1 MQKTKELE
9 AIAGIGSY
17 PPYDFLYFLL
27 LCFFVELPRK
37 NKTRTFI
44 FAADHPPVTKTRGDR
59 APNVVPMEIFSGK

>member
-1 MQKTKELE
+1 MQKSQEME
-9 AIAGIGSY
+9 PIVRIGSY
-17 PPYDFLYFLL
+17 PPYDFSCFRI
-27 LCFFVELPRK
+27 LCLFGELSRK